1 MEYPK
6 KYPTHTDGTC
16 AQPLESVGFGP
27 WFPFKQSLKLKE
39 SGDVNASKPNIFSV
53 SFSNVSICVF
63 SCSLSLSLSLNIYI
77 YISIC
82 MYV

>member
-39 SGDVNASKPNIFSV
+39 SGDVNASKPNIIFSV

-63 SCSLSLSLSLNIYI
+63 SCSLSISLSLS
-77 YISIC
+77 
-82 MYV
+82 